1 MLNWKG
7 NVEDIKEEKLKCC
20 GYFIISIRMAHLSVS
35 QMLKSIFTTWLHSS
49 DVELAWTSFLAIC
62 KQILSY
68 MRTCHKMLGDVSE
81 HLQWNLLTLF
91 DSIIPPPVGNWSKNE
106 AISFWGP
113 IENSPACPWDVR
125 PSSENIGDGLG
136 WSPNAILDGLNPANC
151 SVGSRFIVHQ
161 QRVFCICGKHHHH
174 QYHHL

>member
-1 MLNWKG
+1 MRK
-7 NVEDIKEEKLKCC
+7 NVNND
-20 GYFIISIRMAHLSVS
+20 VS
-35 QMLKSIFTTWLHSS
+35 KDSP
-49 DVELAWTSFLAIC
+49 IC

-161 QRVFCICGKHHHH
+161 QRVFSSVENIITTNTTIPNTIAAATTPTITHHYHHHH
-174 QYHHL
+174 LKH